1 MTTAYA
7 QSCLSWYQPVGAYL
21 RVIERLAEQVRDA
34 TTLLVELVE
43 HGALDV
49 LRVRHALLLL
59 RLHFRLGALQRCDL
73 VFLLRD
79 GFAKL
84 LDRSVRFLMKAHTS
98 MNTCCSLRAY
108 NNIANMQVEH

>member
-1 MTTAYA
+1 MSRC
-7 QSCLSWYQPVGAYL
+7 QHVGAYS

-34 TTLLVELVE
+34 ATLLVELVE

-59 RLHFRLGALQRCDL
+59 RLHFRLGALQRRDL

-84 LDRSVRFLMKAHTS
+84 LDCSVRFLLHTQ
-98 MNTCCSLRAY
+98 A
-108 NNIANMQVEH
+108 